1 MKNWKMIIVLLGVY
15 LAMVV
20 TGAVLNYAYITSTP
34 FYYFVGVLHLLL
46 VGCFAWKAYKKITK
60 EG

>member
-1 MKNWKMIIVLLGVY
+1 MILVLLAVFFNFI
-15 LAMVV
+15 V

-46 VGCFAWKAYKKITK
+46 VGCFAWKAYKEITK

>member
-1 MKNWKMIIVLLGVY
+1 MIIVLLGVY

-20 TGAVLNYAYITSTP
+20 TGAVMNYAYITSTP
-34 FYYFVGVLHLLL
+34 FYYFVGGIHLLASGF
-46 VGCFAWKAYKKITK
+46 VAWKAYKKITK

>member
-1 MKNWKMIIVLLGVY
+1 MKNWKMILVLLAVFFNFI
-15 LAMVV
+15 V

-34 FYYFVGVLHLLL
+34 FYYFVGGIHLLASGF
-46 VGCFAWKAYKKITK
+46 VAWKAYKKITK